1 MWCWYVIVNRRSAD
15 GFDYNK
21 LYGPTAAP
29 EQTIRTSAVKKAFI
43 DKDLWNQGPRI
54 TGIQRITL
62 IVGTAIFLID
72 SGMIPQ
78 DDSKLYILV
87 LRNFITLGRKFL
99 IIFFSTS
106 VVTFLSLREGMS
118 QVTIFKLDKHSTK
131 NRFPL
136 DCFFAKSYQ
145 KVFYYYIRTKRN
157 WEKLQCYLKFGKS

>member
-1 MWCWYVIVNRRSAD
+1 M
-15 GFDYNK
+15 
-21 LYGPTAAP
+21 
-29 EQTIRTSAVKKAFI
+29 KKAFI

-87 LRNFITLGRKFL
+87 LRNFITLGQKFL

-106 VVTFLSLREGMS
+106 GVTFLSLREGMS
-118 QVTIFKLDKHSTK
+118 
-131 NRFPL
+131 
-136 DCFFAKSYQ
+136 
-145 KVFYYYIRTKRN
+145 
-157 WEKLQCYLKFGKS
+157 